1 MTDTLRE
8 REKSEEAKY
17 KLDEERHFKIVCRR
31 NKLFAHWAASQLN
44 LKGTAAEDYAKAMVT
59 LLLDDHD
66 QDAVLQRV
74 IDDFRAA
81 GVEVDR
87 VRDVL
92 ALCYTQADDQLAG
105 DWHALGNDHV
115 QVGG

>member
-31 NKLFAHWAASQLN
+31 NKLFAHWAASRLG
-44 LKGTAAEDYAKAMVT
+44 LEGSAAEDYARAMVM

-66 QDAVLQRV
+66 QDAVLRRV
-74 IDDFRAA
+74 NADFRAA
-81 GVEVDR
+81 GIATDDVD
-87 VRDVL
+87 DAL
-92 ALCYTQADDQLAG
+92 AQCYTHADEQLAG
-105 DWHALGNDHV
+105 DWHALGADHV
-115 QVGG
+115 QIGG